1 MSYRGIDREP
11 NPADAGDARPPLKLI
26 ALVLL
31 VAGLAVFVFQ
41 NGDDVQV
48 HFLWMDVSWPVSVL
62 IGISVALGIAI
73 DRLASWL
80 WRRAQHRKQLA
91 DD

>member
-1 MSYRGIDREP
+1 MSYRGIDHDS
-11 NPADAGDARPPLKLI
+11 NPAEGGSTGPPLKLI

-31 VAGLAVFVFQ
+31 VAALAVFVFQ
-41 NGDDVQV
+41 NGEDVQV
-48 HFLWMDVSWPVSVL
+48 KFLWMDVSWPVSVL
-62 IGISVALGIAI
+62 IGISVAVGIAI

-80 WRRAQHRKQLA
+80 WRRAQQRKQLA